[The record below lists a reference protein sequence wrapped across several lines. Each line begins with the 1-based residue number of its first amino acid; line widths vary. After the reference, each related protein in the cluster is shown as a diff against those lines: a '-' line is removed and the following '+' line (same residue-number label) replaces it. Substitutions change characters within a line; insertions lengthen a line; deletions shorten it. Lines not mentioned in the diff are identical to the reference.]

1 GVRILGL
8 LGHILHVDNR
18 TTRDGARGD
27 TSLSGRNGEQAPDRR
42 ELVGPQVMV
51 GREMNQLSVETEY
64 RAPDRCAEA
73 RRVGRDG
80 LEHRLRVR
88 RRAWDDGQNIPG
100 GVLA

>member
-1 GVRILGL
+1 
-8 LGHILHVDNR
+8 
-18 TTRDGARGD
+18 
-27 TSLSGRNGEQAPDRR
+27 
-42 ELVGPQVMV
+42 MV

-88 RRAWDDGQNIPG
+88 RRARDDLEDLTG
-100 GVLA
+100 GRQVSIACLQFGEEPHVLDRDDRLVGEGLEQLDLTGRERSSLASHHL